1 MDFAAPESGSIN
13 EFLLE
18 GVNPSCIFMYVNIRG
33 LASDND
39 VNRLS
44 GMRNKLLNVFRTVG
58 RGLSLT
64 LRHFFAAT
72 ESRRVKSITDDNY
85 FLQNS
90 GTTTIQYPH
99 QKLPLPEVARYQLD
113 VEMDDCIVC
122 DLCAKICPVDC
133 IEIESIKSTEAI
145 GKTSDGTTKRL
156 YAAKFDIDMAKCMY
170 CGLCTVVCP
179 TECIIMTDTYDR
191 STLTLNEMVYKF
203 SDMTAGEAEE
213 KRIALEK
220 QNAERQ
226 AAKQAALSPEKPKE

>member
-1 MDFAAPESGSIN
+1 MIG
-13 EFLLE
+13 
-18 GVNPSCIFMYVNIRG
+18 
-33 LASDND
+33 
-39 VNRLS
+39 
-44 GMRNKLLNVFRTVG
+44 KLFNVFNTIG
-58 RGLSLT
+58 KGLKLT
-64 LRHFFAAT
+64 LGHFFAAT
-72 ESRRVKSITDDNY
+72 ESRQVKPISDNNY
-85 FLQNS
+85 FAQRS

-99 QKLPLPEVARYQLD
+99 QKLPLPEVGRYQLD

-133 IEIESIKSTEAI
+133 IEIESIKATEAI

-203 SDMTAGEAEE
+203 SDMTAADAEE

-220 QNAERQ
+220 QNIQRL
-226 AAKQAALSPEKPKE
+226 AAKEAATQSDRNKQ